1 VESYLHDKGE
11 NPESLLTEG
20 MSLIFHNQVPT
31 YPELHVRHLYN
42 PERQNGC
49 NYEKEILDIFW
60 DKGLFEIYTN
70 HINPVEFPYKNQVE
84 KAKFLNRLKEHDT
97 EGEDLLKSF
106 ADVIHTIRQ
115 AGYEVVIGKELE
127 GENYIPSIT
136 AKAYVPEWNLIL
148 TTSSQNISTILNTF
162 AQRNKRV
169 CVIHGQ
175 KNENVPSKVLAYL
188 VQRKKFF
195 FDTYEF
201 VVEENFKRA
210 TEACKQF
217 ILQCKSKY
225 KTQSMDRGEKA

>member
-1 VESYLHDKGE
+1 MRQLEIRNPRTQTPLKLVIYSGFE
-11 NPESLLTEG
+11 NQNQLL
-20 MSLIFHNQVPT
+20 SKI
-31 YPELHVRHLYN
+31 
-42 PERQNGC
+42 ER
-49 NYEKEILDIFW
+49 
-60 DKGLFEIYTN
+60 YTN
-70 HINPVEFPYKNQVE
+70 LKKDSF
-84 KAKFLNRLKEHDT
+84 RLKEHDT

-115 AGYEVVIGKELE
+115 AGYEVVIGKELK

-217 ILQCKSKY
+217 ILQCKSKN